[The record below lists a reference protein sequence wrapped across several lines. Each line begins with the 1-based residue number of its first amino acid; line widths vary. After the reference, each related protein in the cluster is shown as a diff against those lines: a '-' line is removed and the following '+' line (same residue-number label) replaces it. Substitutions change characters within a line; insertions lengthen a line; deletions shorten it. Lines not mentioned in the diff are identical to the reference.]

1 MSSLGIEHVLR
12 VAVVDDHTTFAELLS
27 DALGREPDLVNV
39 GNAGGVDEAVALCL
53 RSKPHVVIMDY
64 HLPDGDGLEAA
75 EQILAD
81 APDTRI
87 ILLTGSPS
95 PDVLARAAGSGLCG
109 FLPKDG
115 SLSTLLETIRHAKS
129 GSMVV
134 YPAILSQKRRAQAA
148 KPPGSPALTE
158 RERQVLA
165 LMAAGHDVRTN
176 ARTLG
181 ISQHTCRGYVKSILA
196 KLGAH
201 SQLEAVAT
209 AQRLELLGAGHER

>member
-1 MSSLGIEHVLR
+1 
-12 VAVVDDHTTFAELLS
+12 
-27 DALGREPDLVNV
+27 
-39 GNAGGVDEAVALCL
+39 
-53 RSKPHVVIMDY
+53 
-64 HLPDGDGLEAA
+64 
-75 EQILAD
+75 EQILAA

-87 ILLTGSPS
+87 ILLTGNPS
-95 PDVLARAAGSGLCG
+95 PDILARAAGSGLCG

-115 SLSTLLETIRHAKS
+115 SLSTLLQTIRHATS

-134 YPAILSQKRRAQAA
+134 YPAILSQNRRPQAA
-148 KPPGSPALTE
+148 KTPGAPVLTA

-165 LMAAGHDVRTN
+165 LMAAGYDVRTN
-176 ARTLG
+176 SRTLG

>member
-39 GNAGGVDEAVALCL
+39 GNAGGVNDAVALCL
-53 RSKPHVVIMDY
+53 RSRPDVVIMDY

-87 ILLTGSPS
+87 ILLTGNPS

-134 YPAILSQKRRAQAA
+134 YPAILSQKRRAHAA

>member
-1 MSSLGIEHVLR
+1 MSSLGIEHELR

-27 DALGREPDLVNV
+27 DALGREPGLINV
-39 GNAGGVDEAVALCL
+39 GNAAGVDEAVALCR
-53 RSKPHVVIMDY
+53 RSKPDVVVMDY
-64 HLPDGDGLEAA
+64 HLPDGDGLDAA
-75 EQILAD
+75 EQILAA

-87 ILLTGSPS
+87 ILLTGNPS

-134 YPAILSQKRRAQAA
+134 YPAILSQNRRPQA
-148 KPPGSPALTE
+148 PRTPGSPALTE

-165 LMAAGHDVRTN
+165 LMAAGYDVRTN
-176 ARTLG
+176 SRTLG

-201 SQLEAVAT
+201 SQLEAVAA

>member
-1 MSSLGIEHVLR
+1 MSSLGNEHELR

-27 DALGREPDLVNV
+27 DALGREPDLINV
-39 GNAGGVDEAVALCL
+39 GNAAGVGEAVALC
-53 RSKPHVVIMDY
+53 RRARPDVVIMDY
-64 HLPDGDGLEAA
+64 HLPDGNGLDAA
-75 EQILAD
+75 RQILASEP
-81 APDTRI
+81 ATRI
-87 ILLTGSPS
+87 ILLTGNPS
-95 PDVLARAAGSGLCG
+95 PEVLARAASSGLCG

-134 YPAILSQKRRAQAA
+134 YPAILSQNRRMAAA
-148 KPPGSPALTE
+148 KPPGAPALTE
-158 RERQVLA
+158 REHQVLA
-165 LMAAGHDVRTN
+165 LMAAGYDVRTN
-176 ARTLG
+176 SRTLG

>member
-1 MSSLGIEHVLR
+1 MSSLGIEHELR

-27 DALGREPDLVNV
+27 DALGREPDLINV
-39 GNAGGVDEAVALCL
+39 GHAAGVDEAVALC
-53 RSKPHVVIMDY
+53 RRARPDVVIMDY
-64 HLPDGDGLEAA
+64 HLPDGDGLDAA
-75 EQILAD
+75 EQILTA

-87 ILLTGSPS
+87 ILLTGNPS

-134 YPAILSQKRRAQAA
+134 YPAILSQNRRAQAA
-148 KPPGSPALTE
+148 KPPGSPALTQ

-165 LMAAGHDVRTN
+165 LMAAGYDVRTN
-176 ARTLG
+176 SRTLG